1 MSSHSCKIC
10 KKLYNKNENKP
21 FLLTCGDT
29 ICLACI
35 KGYKE
40 ALNKDTFECP
50 TCCCGDAKSTGFENK
65 GVYPTEE
72 EIRNASN
79 ISQISQAPVIGEFE
93 IFIRPKDETEKYSIK
108 VTKSMTVGQLKDKI
122 QSVKG
127 YNKANYKLAFKRP
140 LADETKTL
148 ESYGITKTVTITQIS
163 VVEGGF

>member
-1 MSSHSCKIC
+1 MSSHSCEIC
-10 KKLYNKNENKP
+10 KKLYNKNKNKP

-29 ICLACI
+29 ICMACI
-35 KGYKE
+35 KDYKE
-40 ALNKDTFECP
+40 ALKKDTFECP

-65 GVYPTEE
+65 SVYPTEE
-72 EIRNASN
+72 EIKNANN

-93 IFIRPKDETEKYSIK
+93 IFIRPKSEKYSIK

-122 QSVKG
+122 LSVKG

-163 VVEGGF
+163 GFEG

>member
-1 MSSHSCKIC
+1 MSTHSCKIC

-21 FLLTCGDT
+21 FLLACGDT
-29 ICLACI
+29 LCLACI
-35 KGYKE
+35 KGYKD
-40 ALNKDTFECP
+40 ALNKDNFECP
-50 TCCCGDAKSTGFENK
+50 ACCTDTKSTGFENK
-65 GVYPTEE
+65 SVYPTEE

-79 ISQISQAPVIGEFE
+79 ISQNSNAPLEGEFE
-93 IFIRPKDETEKYSIK
+93 IFIRPKSETEKYSIK
-108 VTKSMTVGQLKDKI
+108 VTKTMTVGQLKDKI